1 MRTSYFAQLKRIPAE
16 LAVSIARWK
25 PKWFHGREYLAL
37 APPPQLLDAWKN
49 GYVTEEQYT
58 EVYRKEVLS
67 RLSAAD
73 VVADLPEG
81 AYLLCYEKPGDFCH
95 RHLVAE
101 WLRENGYECEEERF
115 ATRSKPS

>member
-1 MRTSYFAQLKRIPAE
+1 MKTSYFAQLRKIPAE

-25 PKWFHGREYLAL
+25 PGWFHGREYLAL
-37 APPPQLLDAWKN
+37 APPSQLLDAWKKRL
-49 GYVTEEQYT
+49 VTEEQYA

-67 RLSAAD
+67 KLNAAD

-81 AYLLCYEKPGDFCH
+81 AYLLCYEKPEDFCH

-115 ATRSKPS
+115 ATRSKLS